1 MNIIEF
7 QGEKYEILLT
17 EKQLNRIIRKLA
29 KKALSILKKKNITKI
44 IVIMVYKGAIYFAT
58 KFLTYLS
65 KYILKENL
73 DIDVI
78 DDGIIVRAYNEDNVP
93 LANIEILYDLQS
105 NVRGEHVFILEDYS
119 DRCITFPAVIRNIE
133 NRYPASLTS
142 FAMLGNSEF
151 NDRLIKIKQSFD
163 IEIGKILN
171 KPGWISGHGLDNKH
185 KGRGWP
191 CIVRKIVAA

>member
-17 EKQLNRIIRKLA
+17 EKQLNGIIGRLA
-29 KKALSILKKKNITKI
+29 KKALSVLKKKSITKI
-44 IVIMVYKGAIYFAT
+44 VVVVVYKGAIYFAT
-58 KFLTYLS
+58 KFLIYLS
-65 KYILKENL
+65 KYILEENL
-73 DIDVI
+73 NIDVI
-78 DDGIIVRAYNEDNVP
+78 DDGIIVRAYDEDNVP
-93 LANIEILYDLQS
+93 LANIEILYDLQT

-133 NRYPASLTS
+133 NRCPASLTS

-151 NDRLIKIKQSFD
+151 NHKLKELKKTND
-163 IEIGKILN
+163 IEIGKILD
-171 KPGWISGHGLDNKH
+171 KPGWISGYGLDNKH

-191 CIVRKIVAA
+191 CIVRKIVAD